1 MDAPVRNNVT
11 AKKINLTLI
20 NGTGYVFNVDDYIAL
35 RQKHRI
41 VGALVGTCN
50 MRGWSANYCT
60 LPLELTPYETRFLVE
75 RAIAQLVSK
84 HESLLRVPVAKEL
97 TEYQESLDAGF
108 AAQAETLKTE
118 KLHETER
125 NMSKI
130 LEGKRKKL
138 LKEGVPEAEIVLD
151 ASKILQETADNFV
164 FQRKNAQLEITCAHR
179 QAHTFKI
186 FEPPAIDNALKY
198 KVFCDFWTRG
208 YYVTAGDAFGADFLL
223 YPGDPLQ
230 YHASHI
236 VILLDTP
243 IIQPLDLIA
252 KVRLSVIVNKICI
265 FAYFGKDEVG
275 TDTHVER
282 EVHYQTVQWEGNRE
296 KFGAVQQQ
304 CQVEKAES
312 NL

>member
-1 MDAPVRNNVT
+1 MDAPVRVEDAAN
-11 AKKINLTLI
+11 KINLTLI
-20 NGTGYVFNVDDYIAL
+20 NGTGYVFNVDDYMTL

-50 MRGWSANYCT
+50 MRGWSANDCT

-75 RAIAQLVSK
+75 RDIAQLVSK
-84 HESLLRVPVAKEL
+84 QESLLRVPVANEL
-97 TEYQESLDAGF
+97 AEYHGLLEAGF
-108 AAQAETLKTE
+108 ASQAETLKTE
-118 KLHETER
+118 KLRETER
-125 NMSKI
+125 NISKI
-130 LEGKRKKL
+130 LEGKRRKL
-138 LKEGVPEAEIVLD
+138 LKEGVLEADIVID

-164 FQRKNAQLEITCAHR
+164 FERKNAQLEIACAHK
-179 QAHTFKI
+179 QTHPFKTVDL
-186 FEPPAIDNALKY
+186 PAIENALKY

-243 IIQPLDLIA
+243 IIQPLDMIA

-265 FAYFGKDEVG
+265 FAYFGEERAE
-275 TDTHVER
+275 TDTKVER

-296 KFGAVQQQ
+296 KLGAVAAPS
-304 CQVEKAES
+304 KES
-312 NL
+312 